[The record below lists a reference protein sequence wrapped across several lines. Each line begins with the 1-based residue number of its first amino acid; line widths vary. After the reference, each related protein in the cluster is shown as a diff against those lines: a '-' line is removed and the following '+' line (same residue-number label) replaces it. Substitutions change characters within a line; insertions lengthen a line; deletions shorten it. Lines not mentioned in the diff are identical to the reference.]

1 MVEGEEEREKGEKW
15 EKGGKKKGGWEGWK
29 KRRGKRKGGRE
40 GRMEGVVTLLTR
52 QTIKKTVCRRSKFLD
67 GGGTCCA

>member
-1 MVEGEEEREKGEKW
+1 
-15 EKGGKKKGGWEGWK
+15 
-29 KRRGKRKGGRE
+29 
-40 GRMEGVVTLLTR
+40 MEGVVTLLTR